1 MYKDFAL
8 VAIMEFPGTVLAVV
22 FCKKFGRKNST
33 LGMLLLGGV
42 SCLIIPSI
50 SKDGAGGVAR

>member
-8 VAIMEFPGTVLAVV
+8 VAIMEFPGIVLAVV
-22 FCKKFGRKNST
+22 FSNKIGRKYTT

-42 SCLIIPSI
+42 SCLVIPSI